1 MIDKDWPI
9 PELDFSQDCFMVDK
23 MKQLQLQQAIKHAH
37 TRRLK
42 DEVNRILE
50 MEGVRD
56 VAEAYSHAIV
66 E

>member
-1 MIDKDWPI
+1 
-9 PELDFSQDCFMVDK
+9 MVDK
-23 MKQLQLQQAIKHAH
+23 MKQLQLQQAIKHAN

-42 DEVNRILE
+42 DEVSRILE